1 MEEVP
6 ERNLQPWFDVVQ
18 DFRTKQN
25 KDRGRR
31 EWWAI
36 LLLVSRD
43 SSENALTDKFSS
55 LWNCKSASM
64 ALDVA

>member
-55 LWNCKSASM
+55 L
-64 ALDVA
+64 